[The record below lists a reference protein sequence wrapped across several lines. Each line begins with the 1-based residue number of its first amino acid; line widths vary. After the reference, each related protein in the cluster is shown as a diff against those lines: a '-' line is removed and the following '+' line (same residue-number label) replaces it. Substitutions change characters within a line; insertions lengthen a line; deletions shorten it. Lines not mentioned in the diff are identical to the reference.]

1 MLIRQLILSAATV
14 AAVTTAAAAQ
24 QAPQQQPQQPSPSA
38 PAAAATVRPTMTLTG
53 CLYREAQVPGRTP
66 DPAER
71 AGILEDYILANA
83 TTPGGAPA
91 TGTMYKVE
99 RIDDE
104 RLKSLVGKRVEV
116 TGRVDP
122 EGRNLARP
130 LGTSGGATP
139 DRGLGPDKISL
150 PEIEATAIK
159 EVAGIC
165 APTLGATAPPR

>member
-1 MLIRQLILSAATV
+1 MRIQQLILTAAL
-14 AAVTTAAAAQ
+14 AAAATT
-24 QAPQQQPQQPSPSA
+24 AVAAQQPQQPQQPAPSA

-53 CLYREAQVPGRTP
+53 CLYREAQIPGRTP

-71 AGILEDYILANA
+71 VGILEDYILTNA

-122 EGRNLARP
+122 EGRDLARP
-130 LGTSGGATP
+130 QGTAGGVTP
-139 DRGLGPDKISL
+139 DRGLSQDKISL

-159 EVAGIC
+159 EVAGTC
-165 APTLGATAPPR
+165 APTPGAAARP